1 MITNGCTAAAA
12 FTIVVGKLGSVHN
25 PVNVNAE
32 ISLALLDDASVPP
45 TGLLRPRPWEY
56 EEHRRWVRFLPE
68 DAAAVE
74 AVWSQ
79 WRDSQNPQDVRTGTS
94 TGRMNR
100 RPELLD
106 MLPTDICEDRVALQF
121 ATGESLN
128 DSPAAATSA
137 ATAAAA
143 VGGE

>member
-1 MITNGCTAAAA
+1 MH
-12 FTIVVGKLGSVHN
+12 S

-128 DSPAAATSA
+128 DSPAAAASS
-137 ATAAAA
+137 ATAAATM
-143 VGGE
+143 GGNEKGSGEADEEEGAEAEEEE

>member
-79 WRDSQNPQDVRTGTS
+79 WRDSQNPAQIDTPRLGGS
-94 TGRMNR
+94 IRAGPNR
-100 RPELLD
+100 RPPLGVS
-106 MLPTDICEDRVALQF
+106 I
-121 ATGESLN
+121 
-128 DSPAAATSA
+128 
-137 ATAAAA
+137 
-143 VGGE
+143 